1 MNFMK
6 PEKNLSFTATGND
19 QSTRPEVS
27 KDTVMQQACSG
38 THVDQ
43 SLSDIRECI
52 STIKLKSEVSEH
64 ETSAKSQNPHVS
76 TSRECCFTFTL
87 NEHSRKSNRSV
98 FTAYGELNENIYSVL
113 SANEHFSEWMEN
125 HFKKNITVYE
135 EKTIDGYVNLGM
147 PLRCLPRGSH
157 FKITSGQ
164 RKSNQEEDDL
174 ILRECENPNIE
185 CILFHIVA
193 VGKNIKKILKIKE
206 LHEKGTVLCIYALK
220 GETIK
225 EALCKD
231 GRFRSDLDTFEWKLM
246 EGHKKI
252 HGKQSMVDEVSGKVL
267 ELDISKRPGGTRKK
281 IKQKD
286 EDATDEIGP
295 WDSIQSKSKVHEP
308 EEDGET
314 EDGEH
319 NREKILTPQS
329 LGHDIEDKTHQ
340 TTSQTKRHYNNS
352 CFKNRKGKNPN
363 IRQLPHLGM
372 QYAIN
377 WDLQREAANL
387 RVKNLQLLSK
397 VMMNQYPH
405 FNEEALRMQKY
416 FGEEQKRMQLRTF
429 EQFNLYKEYFGK
441 VTENSTSVAI
451 CERLVRLSKSV
462 GFMKWDNNGNAGS
475 ATCFVI
481 NNGFIFT
488 CRHVLHLMVGEGTAP
503 QFWPYIISQRAK
515 VTFTYKEF
523 CSIDADWFSM
533 EPSFIMVSDG
543 TLDYAI
549 LKLRENGNGFPP
561 GLCGQVSPQP
571 YSDLLYLIGHS
582 EGQIKKID
590 GCAVISLEQR
600 LERYPDCH
608 QDGVAGPCAATDNA
622 RPMFTQR
629 SFLSEVWSTDILS
642 YDTCFSSGASGSP
655 VFDASGKLV
664 AMHSFGH
671 FYKCAGEAYPI
682 IEFGYSMNSIL
693 YDIKQK
699 NESLYKLLMEEK
711 NENHHEDKDN
721 KQELLHQYHQIE
733 PMEL

>member
-6 PEKNLSFTATGND
+6 PEENTSFTATGND

-38 THVDQ
+38 TPVDQ
-43 SLSDIRECI
+43 SLCDIRECN

-76 TSRECCFTFTL
+76 TSRDCCFTFTL
-87 NEHSRKSNRSV
+87 NEHSRKSDRSE
-98 FTAYGELNENIYSVL
+98 FTACGELNENIYSVL
-113 SANEHFSEWMEN
+113 SANDHFSEWMEN
-125 HFKKNITVYE
+125 HFKKNIIVYE
-135 EKTIDGYVNLGM
+135 EKTIKGYVNLGM
-147 PLRCLPRGSH
+147 PLRCLPRDSH
-157 FKITSGQ
+157 LKITSSQ

-174 ILRECENPNIE
+174 ILRQCENPNIE

-193 VGKNIKKILKIKE
+193 IGKNIKKILKIKE
-206 LHEKGTVLCIYALK
+206 LHEKGTTLCIYALK

-252 HGKQSMVDEVSGKVL
+252 HGKQSMVDAVSGKVL
-267 ELDISKRPGGTRKK
+267 ELDIFKRSFVRKGTHKK
-281 IKQKD
+281 LKQKD
-286 EDATDEIGP
+286 ENATDETGP

-308 EEDGET
+308 EKDGET

-340 TTSQTKRHYNNS
+340 TTSKTKCHYNYS
-352 CFKNRKGKNPN
+352 CFKNLKGENPN
-363 IRQLPHLGM
+363 IRQRPHLGM
-372 QYAIN
+372 QCAIN

-387 RVKNLQLLSK
+387 WVKNLQVLSK
-397 VMMNQYPH
+397 AMMHRYPH
-405 FNEEALRMQKY
+405 FNVALQIFEY
-416 FGEEQKRMQLRTF
+416 LGEEQKRMQLPMFKQF
-429 EQFNLYKEYFGK
+429 EVYKKHFGK

-451 CERLVRLSKSV
+451 CERLVHLSKSV
-462 GFMKWDNNGNAGS
+462 GFMKWDNNGNKGN

-488 CRHVLHLMVGEGTAP
+488 CRHVLHLMVGEGTHP
-503 QFWPYIISQRAK
+503 DLWPCIISKCAK

-523 CSIDADWFSM
+523 YPVDADWFSM
-533 EPSFIMVSDG
+533 EPCYMVSDE

-571 YSDLLYLIGHS
+571 SSGLLYLIGHP

-590 GCAVISLEQR
+590 GCAVVSLEQR
-600 LERYPDCH
+600 LKRYTDHH
-608 QDGVAGPCAATDNA
+608 QDGVAGPYADTYNA
-622 RPMFTQR
+622 CPMFTQR
-629 SFLSEVWSTDILS
+629 SFQSEVWNTDTLS
-642 YDTCFSSGASGSP
+642 YDTCFSSGSSGSP
-655 VFDASGKLV
+655 VFNASGNLV

-671 FYKCAGEAYPI
+671 FYKRGDEVYAF
-682 IEFGYSMNSIL
+682 IEFGYSMDSIL
-693 YDIKQK
+693 CDIKQN
-699 NESLYKLLMEEK
+699 NEHLYKLLTE
-711 NENHHEDKDN
+711 
-721 KQELLHQYHQIE
+721 
-733 PMEL
+733 